1 MSATLETLRRNTL
14 PIVVRLGV
22 RDLRNWWLIRN
33 VQGFTS
39 KWQEAC
45 TPFYGEYAWAFDL
58 LNDRPVAKEFTA
70 IAGWLVENVASP
82 RA

>member
-1 MSATLETLRRNTL
+1 MAGSLL
-14 PIVVRLGV
+14 
-22 RDLRNWWLIRN
+22 
-33 VQGFTS
+33 
-39 KWQEAC
+39 
-45 TPFYGEYAWAFDL
+45 PFYGEYAWAFDL

>member
-1 MSATLETLRRNTL
+1 MAGSLH
-14 PIVVRLGV
+14 
-22 RDLRNWWLIRN
+22 
-33 VQGFTS
+33 
-39 KWQEAC
+39 
-45 TPFYGEYAWAFDL
+45 PFYGEYAWAFDL